1 MKPKHVKMMS
11 TAIILTLLPTL
22 VLYELRFRLLDA
34 LCVGFACLCFYLAVI
49 MVVSPKNSHL
59 PPRREMERRPP
70 IHYDDE
76 YEEEYTPFQQSRSRR
91 NDARYEGMEH
101 TVRRENEVVRKNVV
115 RYRRNHDRRE
125 EDRQDH

>member
-49 MVVSPKNSHL
+49 VVVSPKKSHL

-70 IHYDDE
+70 IPYE
-76 YEEEYTPFQQSRSRR
+76 YEDEEPEYIPRRKEYSPF
-91 NDARYEGMEH
+91 D
-101 TVRRENEVVRKNVV
+101 RREPQYRDEEREPEIRRKNVI
-115 RYRRNHDRRE
+115 RYKRRTDGRE
-125 EDRQDH
+125 DDHKDL